1 MSILTATAS
10 SRHTCSLG
18 SSREAGRQHDT
29 CAFTPSFELNIA
41 TEFVEDS
48 LMTSYFK
55 RSWLMLLLATAFL
68 SCSAMAQTLVSIAVA
83 QVYDVKVSTL
93 LPVYQTRQ
101 FTATGTYSDGSTQY
115 LTQQV
120 AWTSADTTIAT
131 VTANMGLVTATGV
144 GTVNI
149 SASLDGVSGSSSLT
163 TIASTLTGVVITPA
177 SWAMQSGKTQQFTA
191 TATLGANV
199 TMDVTQS
206 STWAS
211 SNKAVA
217 TVSTTGLVT
226 AVGAGTA
233 TITAVYTTRKGSDV
247 ITVSSTAPPN
257 LGQWSAPQNL
267 GITAIHMAMLNT
279 GKVLTFSYP
288 VGRNGGPT
296 PARLFDPIA
305 KTITDVTL
313 PFPVDIFC
321 SGLSFLY
328 DGRLLVSGGLDDFHY
343 PADSG
348 IANTTFFD
356 PKTNQ
361 WTAGPLMNLTRWYP
375 TTSPMIDGTILSASG
390 TANDGIH
397 IQFQME
403 TYNINTNSWTVLPA
417 SADMPQPNDT
427 YPLLTLVPNG
437 SLFYSAPRIK
447 NLGGELYN
455 PKTKTWTFVSNLNFG
470 PRGHAATVLLPNS
483 SQVMI
488 AGGGSATN
496 GNGAPTAT
504 TEIIDFSQPNPQWV
518 YGPSMNIARYDQNM
532 IYLADGTILAV
543 GGNQNSEYQN
553 PVFQPELYN
562 PATQTW
568 TLMAPQVGT
577 RAYHSTA
584 VLLPDGRVISS
595 GSDSGIALENT
606 YEIYSPPYMSA
617 PSRPVITY
625 SPKMIQYGKTF
636 TVKTP
641 QAATVSR
648 VALIRPGSTT
658 HAVHMDDQ
666 YYVDLKWTVTSGAL
680 TVSAPKLP
688 NAAPPGYYMLVILD
702 ANGIPSVMPFIQLL

>member
-1 MSILTATAS
+1 MTPNFGRSRLLLLVATA
-10 SRHTCSLG
+10 L
-18 SSREAGRQHDT
+18 
-29 CAFTPSFELNIA
+29 
-41 TEFVEDS
+41 
-48 LMTSYFK
+48 
-55 RSWLMLLLATAFL
+55 L
-68 SCSAMAQTLVSIAVA
+68 SCSAMAQTLVSITVA
-83 QVYDVKVSTL
+83 QVYDPKGSTL
-93 LPVYQTRQ
+93 LPTMQTRQ
-101 FTATGTYSDGSTQY
+101 FTATGNYSDGSMQY

-120 AWTSADTTIAT
+120 SWTSADPTIAT
-131 VTANMGLVTATGV
+131 VTPTMGLVTAVGV

-149 SASLDGVSGSSSLT
+149 SAALNGVSGLSSLT

-177 SWAMQSGKTQQFTA
+177 NWTMLNGATQQFSA

-199 TMDVTQS
+199 VMDVTQS

-217 TVSTTGLVT
+217 TVSATGLVT

-233 TITAVYTTRKGSDV
+233 AITAVYTTRKGSNT
-247 ITVSSTAPPN
+247 ITVSSSTPPN
-257 LGQWSAPQNL
+257 IGVWSAPQNL
-267 GITAIHMAMLNT
+267 GIPAIHMALLNT

-296 PARLFDPIA
+296 PARLYDPIA
-305 KTITDVTL
+305 NTTTDVTL
-313 PFPVDIFC
+313 PFPVDVFC
-321 SGLSFLY
+321 AGLSFMP

-356 PKTNQ
+356 PTTNQ
-361 WTAGPLMNLTRWYP
+361 WSAGPLMNLTRWYP
-375 TTSPMIDGTILSASG
+375 TTVPMLDGTILSASG
-390 TANDGIH
+390 TANDGMH

-403 TYNINTNSWTVLPA
+403 TYNLKTNTWTLLPT
-417 SADMPQPNDT
+417 SANMPAPNDT
-427 YPLLTLVPNG
+427 YPLLTLIPNG
-437 SLFYSAPRIK
+437 SLFYSAPRIN

-455 PKTKTWTFVSNLNFG
+455 PKTQAWSFVSNLNFG

-483 SQVMI
+483 SKVMI
-488 AGGGSATN
+488 VGGGSATN

-504 TEIIDFSQPNPQWV
+504 TEIIDFSQTNPQWV
-518 YGPSMNIARYDQNM
+518 YGPSMNIARYDHNL
-532 IYLADGTILAV
+532 IYLADGTLLAV
-543 GGNQNSEYQN
+543 GGNQNSEYGN
-553 PVFQPELYN
+553 PIVQPELYN
-562 PATQTW
+562 PTTQTW

-584 VLLPDGRVISS
+584 ILLADGRVMSA

-606 YEIYSPPYMSA
+606 YELYSPPYMSS
-617 PSRPVITY
+617 PTRPVISY
-625 SPKMIQYGKTF
+625 SPKMVQYGKTF
-636 TVKTP
+636 TIRTP

-648 VALIRPGSTT
+648 IALIRPAATT

-666 YYVDLKWTVTSGAL
+666 YYIDLTWTNASITASGGGGSL

-688 NAAPPGYYMLVILD
+688 NIAPPGYYMLVILD
-702 ANGIPSVMPFIQLL
+702 ANGIPSIMPFVLLQQ